1 MSMKITP
8 IVLLM
13 SIAGLYGFVFP
24 FKEKQP
30 LLESLSD
37 DSNEFTQ
44 VLVGACAI
52 DALVEAAH
60 SSSSS
65 LALHVHDQ
73 WQSCLR
79 CSFVDSSSYDQIV
92 LALAAFIDSV
102 KAAAA
107 SATISEA
114 AVDMVE
120 KWATVLQMQLERTL
134 QSTEMLQGTRGR
146 RKKKTSFWKPFLTG
160 AALVGLAAAG
170 YIWLRSKGGSSSF
183 DALGLRARQV
193 GSQLQHRV
201 LGDMLG
207 AAREADHHARVGAI
221 AARDAARMAPFH
233 ALRQEGRQW
242 IPRLAPELCT
252 YLQENKGL
260 VVHQVTQTKMLVD
273 SPDRGLRS
281 YIQYGHAHQNHPD
294 AASVLR
300 GWIDHDKS
308 ALLATEVAPV
318 SPESMGQCVR
328 QCVEQGDQ
336 FRILVSVW
344 CGQLGGSHVVAA
356 YKRMIRNEHR
366 YIQVSPEGALQE
378 LAPLLHRHPEYY
390 SLCSRFLVRACN
402 VEIATYAQR
411 AVHERVAV
419 GDILFGRSLRDVQPA
434 DIQRYHLV
442 GGMARN
448 LDEWV
453 CALRDTPALQDRAIS
468 LMYEEII
475 QGLCERFSCDEAAAR
490 LHFIGSLWQGRRT
503 RQILRAVYN
512 QEVVVGTISGS
523 RLPAG
528 TSLPLSPA
536 HMMPGGEEGSSDDES
551 DGLNNPELRRVT
563 M

>member
-1 MSMKITP
+1 
-8 IVLLM
+8 M

-24 FKEKQP
+24 FKETQP

-37 DSNEFTQ
+37 DSDEFTQ

-52 DALVEAAH
+52 DALIKAAQ
-60 SSSSS
+60 SSSS
-65 LALHVHDQ
+65 LVLHVHDQ

-79 CSFVDSSSYDQIV
+79 CALSDSTSYHQIEH
-92 LALAAFIDSV
+92 ALGAFIDSV

-107 SATISEA
+107 TGIISKTSL
-114 AVDMVE
+114 DMVE
-120 KWATVLQMQLERTL
+120 QWAIALQVQAERIL

-160 AALVGLAAAG
+160 ATLVGLAAAG
-170 YIWLRSKGGSSSF
+170 YIWLRSKGRSSSF

-207 AAREADHHARVGAI
+207 TAREADHQIRVGAI

-252 YLQENKGL
+252 YLQESKGL

-273 SPDRGLRS
+273 SPDRRLRS

-300 GWIDHDKS
+300 GWIDQDKS
-308 ALLATEVAPV
+308 ALIATEVAPV
-318 SPESMGQCVR
+318 SSEAMGQCVR
-328 QCVEQGDQ
+328 QCVEQGDF
-336 FRILVSVW
+336 FRILVSMW
-344 CGQLGGSHVVAA
+344 CGQLGGCNVIAA

-378 LAPLLHRHPEYY
+378 FMPLLHRHPEYY
-390 SLCSRFLVRACN
+390 SLCSRFLVRACH

-411 AVHERVAV
+411 GVHEHRAV
-419 GDILFGRSLRDVQPA
+419 GDIFFGRLLRDVQPA

-453 CALRDTPALQDRAIS
+453 FALRDTPALQDRAIS

-475 QGLCERFSCDEAAAR
+475 GGLCERFCCDEAAAR
-490 LHFIGSLWQGRRT
+490 LHFIGSLWQGKRT
-503 RQILRAVYN
+503 RHILRAVYN

-528 TSLPLSPA
+528 TGLPLSPA
-536 HMMPGGEEGSSDDES
+536 HMMLGGEEGPSDDELE
-551 DGLNNPELRRVT
+551 GLNNSELRRVS